1 MAAQNVKAYC
11 VKASQYGDYFWLF
24 TVKCQTLKGG
34 LGMSLAQEGTVDS
47 LA

>member
-11 VKASQYGDYFWLF
+11 VKASQYGDYSWLF
-24 TVKCQTLKGG
+24 TVKCHTLKGG
-34 LGMSLAQEGTVDS
+34 LGMSLAQEGAVDS